1 MANNAM
7 KLRKKKLNENPGSHN
22 RYRCAAPGNGN
33 SARDRIRMWDDTT
46 VYVQKETLHITHE
59 PGEEATVVIKVQT
72 DYMTKR
78 YPIVRYDIEKN
89 TLTVNGKRC
98 REAK

>member
-1 MANNAM
+1 M
-7 KLRKKKLNENPGSHN
+7 KTQALITGI
-22 RYRCAAPGNGN
+22 AALLLATGTAHAIEYECG
-33 SARDRIRMWDDTT
+33 DDTT